1 MIHED
6 SAHHGVRRIEQS
18 VTILRTPMELYD
30 YWRHVSRVPTFMKN
44 VVSVEEHGA
53 RSHWVAQVGSG
64 IVSWDLELTDN
75 VTGRLLAWKAVG
87 QVEGSHFCE
96 VWFSRAL
103 QGRGTVMRVI
113 LSWNPTP
120 STHVAGLEFII
131 GEDPEQQ
138 LTDDLRRFKQLVEAG
153 AITTGSDT
161 AAPAPTDE
169 RHARWA
175 PPTDAHPTFALAR
188 GQ

>member
-1 MIHED
+1 MLFR
-6 SAHHGVRRIEQS
+6 SAGRLPDAV
-18 VTILRTPMELYD
+18 VPD
-30 YWRHVSRVPTFMKN
+30 Y
-44 VVSVEEHGA
+44 A
-53 RSHWVAQVGSG
+53 
-64 IVSWDLELTDN
+64 L
-75 VTGRLLAWKAVG
+75 GRLLAWKAVG

-131 GEDPEQQ
+131 GEDPERQ